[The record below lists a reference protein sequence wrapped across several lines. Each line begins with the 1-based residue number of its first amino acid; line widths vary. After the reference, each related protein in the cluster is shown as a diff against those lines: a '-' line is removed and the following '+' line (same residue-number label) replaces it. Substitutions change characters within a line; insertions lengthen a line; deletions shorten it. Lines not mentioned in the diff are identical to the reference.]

1 MSVWLLLSSFL
12 RFGLQDVD
20 AESIEEAAGEGGG
33 GEERPRQ
40 RRQQRT
46 INDHRTR
53 ESDVVPISQLEVRF
67 LKGSATSARKH
78 LP

>member
-1 MSVWLLLSSFL
+1 MMSVSLLLSFFL

-40 RRQQRT
+40 RR
-46 INDHRTR
+46 
-53 ESDVVPISQLEVRF
+53 
-67 LKGSATSARKH
+67 
-78 LP
+78 